1 MRTERRR
8 FWLSCRWHL
17 MLGLVGL
24 MMASQASAQPW
35 PNFSATFD
43 VKVMGFTI
51 GEAHQSF
58 YCVEQDCH
66 LTSKA
71 IPPDWAKAFINEET
85 VEKIHLTYDAQTLTW
100 QSYRQNLTRF
110 YDNRILKRTTRMMR
124 QDNPPRILSPD
135 KDKVFP
141 AKPYAFDQ
149 ISLAYALAFY
159 ARQTDQTD
167 RTLPPFVLQRDQKQT
182 PIQMH
187 KAFERK
193 TIDLPFADNVS
204 TLYFALL
211 SDKIRIDL
219 WLMPA
224 LDHFPVK
231 VRLNDAEKDRT
242 IELLLN
248 KSPKL

>member
-1 MRTERRR
+1 MRTERPG
-8 FWLSCRWHL
+8 FWLTHQRQL
-17 MLGLVGL
+17 VLGLAGL
-24 MMASQASAQPW
+24 MITSLAWAQPW

-58 YCVEQDCH
+58 YCMEQDCH
-66 LTSKA
+66 LASKA
-71 IPPDWAKAFINEET
+71 TPPDWAKAFINEQT

-100 QSYRQNLTRF
+100 QSYRQDLTRF
-110 YDNRILKRTTRMMR
+110 YDDRILKRTTRIIR

-167 RTLPPFVLQRDQKQT
+167 RTLPPFVLQRDQKQSS
-182 PIQMH
+182 INVV
-187 KAFERK
+187 KAFEPK
-193 TIDLPFADNVS
+193 TIDLPFADDVS

-224 LDHFPVK
+224 LDYFPVK

-248 KSPKL
+248 KSLKL